1 MDESISAE
9 PKVFRGLYAD
19 MMENDYRIIDN
30 KEIGPDGNAILFDFS
45 KIEQEKFRVIGTSAR
60 VQRADLTDGSVRMR
74 LKTAD
79 KIRAFTRVRL
89 PEAVTEVSAVDE
101 DGREVKVSAEWDE
114 ATQTLLIS
122 YDSEAKAVEVTG
134 RYGKG

>member
-1 MDESISAE
+1 
-9 PKVFRGLYAD
+9 
-19 MMENDYRIIDN
+19 
-30 KEIGPDGNAILFDFS
+30 
-45 KIEQEKFRVIGTSAR
+45 
-60 VQRADLTDGSVRMR
+60 MR

-89 PEAVTEVSAVDE
+89 PEAVTEVSAADE

-114 ATQTLLIS
+114 ATRTLLVS